1 MERYRKL
8 FLEEGRKHL
17 QGVETCLLERDEI
30 GRAEVDELFR
40 EIHSLKGMAASM
52 GYAAMAT
59 LAHRLEDRLDQWRR
73 QDSGFTREQRSLCL
87 QVCDRLEEMRS
98 AVAAGG
104 DGTLDWDDLEP
115 LLGGPMVGPP
125 CADGGADVASLSPG
139 PGGLTVHIGIDP
151 ECGSPAA
158 RCYLILLRFKELCPG
173 VVSVPPEAEILQGAG
188 SDSLAL
194 SLPGMS
200 REDVEAVY
208 ASLTEVS
215 RLEFS
220 EDAEGGSAPRPEP
233 TPRDALD
240 GAAVS
245 PGEESRV
252 KLPEAVQAPISL
264 LDEFVDLLGEMTI
277 ARSHLEELAQN
288 LGSEILKE
296 EVDGLGKLVRAFHSR
311 VMGLRM
317 LPFSLITGS
326 LKRLVR
332 EHAARLD
339 KAVDL
344 RLFGEEIGMDK
355 SILLQVS
362 DPLLHLLRN
371 ALDHGLEPAEDRRRR
386 GKPERGAITI
396 TAARSRNRVEITVSD
411 DGRGID
417 TEAVRRKAV
426 ERGIHRD
433 EESRA
438 LSPSEVLACLFR
450 PGFST
455 LDAVS
460 ELSGRGVGLDVV
472 KTKLDNLG
480 GAIEVTSTYGEGT
493 EFRLSLPLSVA
504 IIPVLLVEVGE
515 SVLALPTSIVA
526 QTVEANP
533 RDVRKHQEGDHV
545 LLTEKGQVPIISLAR
560 VLKLGGRQK
569 FERLPLVL
577 IHHRGGR
584 AALAVDRFVTE
595 EDLFIKPLK
604 GPLRAFRGISGY
616 SVLGDGRLVF
626 LIDPPTLFE
635 V

>member
-8 FLEEGRKHL
+8 FLEEGQKHL

-52 GYAAMAT
+52 GYDAMAA
-59 LAHRLEDRLDQWRR
+59 LAHRLEDRLDQWRG
-73 QDSGFTREQRSLCL
+73 QDTEFTREQRSLCL
-87 QVCDRLEEMRS
+87 QVSDRLEEMRS

-104 DGTLDWDDLEP
+104 DGALNWDDLEP
-115 LLGGPMVGPP
+115 LLGGAAAAVAAAAAVVAGPAP
-125 CADGGADVASLSPG
+125 DPDGLKVCID
-139 PGGLTVHIGIDP
+139 IDP
-151 ECGSPAA
+151 GCGSQAA
-158 RCYLILLRFKELCPG
+158 RCYLILLRFKEVCPG
-173 VVSVPPEAEILQGAG
+173 VASVPAEAKLLQGAG
-188 SDSLAL
+188 SDRLTL
-194 SLPGMS
+194 FLPGLS
-200 REDVEAVY
+200 REDVEAVF

-215 RLEFS
+215 GLEFPEGATNGRPAPVS
-220 EDAEGGSAPRPEP
+220 RDVLDAASAP
-233 TPRDALD
+233 
-240 GAAVS
+240 
-245 PGEESRV
+245 PGEEPRV
-252 KLPEAVQAPISL
+252 KLPESVQAPIAL

-296 EVDGLGKLVRAFHSR
+296 EVDGLGKLVRAFHTR

-332 EHAARLD
+332 EHAAKLD
-339 KAVDL
+339 KEVEL
-344 RLFGEEIGMDK
+344 RLSGEEIGMDK
-355 SILLQVS
+355 SILLQIS

-371 ALDHGLEPAEDRRRR
+371 ALDHGLEPTEERRRK
-386 GKPERGAITI
+386 GKPERGVIMI
-396 TAARSRNRVEITVSD
+396 TAARARNRVEITLTD
-411 DGRGID
+411 DGRGVD

-426 ERGIHRD
+426 ERGVHRD
-433 EESRA
+433 EESRS

-455 LDAVS
+455 RDTVS
-460 ELSGRGVGLDVV
+460 EMSGRGVGLDVV
-472 KTKLDNLG
+472 KSKLDSLG
-480 GAIEVTSTYGEGT
+480 GAIEVISTYGEGT

-504 IIPVLLVEVGE
+504 IVPVLLVEVGE
-515 SVLALPTSIVA
+515 SVLALSTSLVA
-526 QTVEANP
+526 QTVEAHP
-533 RDVRKHQEGDHV
+533 RDVRKQPEGDHV
-545 LLTEKGQVPIISLAR
+545 LLTEKGQVPIVSLAR

-577 IHHRGGR
+577 IHHRGGK
-584 AALAVDRFVTE
+584 AALAVDRFIAE

-626 LIDPPTLFE
+626 LLDPSTLFE